1 MPEIKKPIKT
11 SMYNASICKP
21 DQHIANLIYHLSP
34 EANIIET
41 KIRQK
46 INYSNDGARKCYLL
60 LEGNIALCRT
70 RDSFMMNSESAP
82 YVFGLSNQLSVSDY
96 LHMQTLEPSRI
107 ACLSLSAANTIIAEK
122 DLWESLAHLLIY
134 TAGRVYEHCT
144 RISAPSSYAIIRSQL
159 YELMQESEELRSSIT
174 AANYIQSRTF
184 LSRSSIMK
192 ILAELKKGSYI
203 TTERGL
209 LMQIKQGIPLK
220 Y

>member
-1 MPEIKKPIKT
+1 
-11 SMYNASICKP
+11 
-21 DQHIANLIYHLSP
+21 
-34 EANIIET
+34 
-41 KIRQK
+41 
-46 INYSNDGARKCYLL
+46 
-60 LEGNIALCRT
+60 
-70 RDSFMMNSESAP
+70 MMNSESAP

-209 LMQIKQGIPLK
+209 LLQIKQGIPLK